1 MRAEA
6 AEFPVILGQEDFTGI
21 RVTEDNLCGLA
32 TKALEKKRVDPIP
45 KSIIEVCTNNPTWL

>member
-45 KSIIEVCTNNPTWL
+45 IIGVCTNNPTWL